1 MDEQFTVD
9 SDSKAEWAINQI
21 KEQYTERDRLIKVCD
36 EQIEIYNLKKEE
48 YQKKC
53 EDKTSYLKSMLQ
65 QYFATVEHKSTKTQ
79 ESYELPSG
87 KLRLKYPKEKFKI
100 DDSKLLEWLKD
111 NARIEY
117 IETKV
122 SPKWGEFKKA
132 VAVVGNKVVTEE
144 GQVVEGVAV
153 EMTEPEFVVEV

>member
-1 MDEQFTVD
+1 
-9 SDSKAEWAINQI
+9 
-21 KEQYTERDRLIKVCD
+21 
-36 EQIEIYNLKKEE
+36 
-48 YQKKC
+48 
-53 EDKTSYLKSMLQ
+53 MLQ

-111 NARIEY
+111 NAMIEY
-117 IETKV
+117 IDTKI
-122 SPKWGEFKKA
+122 SPKWGEFKKT

-144 GQVVEGVAV
+144 GQVVEGVTV